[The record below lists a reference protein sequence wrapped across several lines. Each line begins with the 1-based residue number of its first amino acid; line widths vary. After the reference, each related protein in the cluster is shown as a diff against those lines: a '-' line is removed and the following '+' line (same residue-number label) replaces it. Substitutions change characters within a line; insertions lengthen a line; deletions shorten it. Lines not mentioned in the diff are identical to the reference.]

1 MFESDGAVRVVDEK
15 KLGKKIREFF
25 FCLWYFAANLD
36 PACQHLGGGPGGDR
50 PAGLGDRHRTN
61 SNNVIFC
68 HQFGKL

>member
-36 PACQHLGGGPGGDR
+36 PACQHLGGGRG
-50 PAGLGDRHRTN
+50 GLGPLVWEIDTEQT
-61 SNNVIFC
+61 VIM
-68 HQFGKL
+68 